1 MAKDL
6 INKINLRRLQ
16 MHFNFIKQT
25 NKRYLEELN
34 NRWHEFPAVSNA
46 VNIMQRTEWVINRPI
61 FDVLEKCILNG
72 YQLGKLP
79 VNPEDIPLPP
89 KPFDIATNKEAKT
102 KWKREASSV
111 YKDRAKSKSKYI
123 QIRQILEEA
132 KKFLDKGFWYPY
144 QLDFRGRIYPKSPML
159 SPQSADYARALIKFK
174 FGKPIA
180 TEEAFNN
187 FAVAGAGL
195 FGETDKEE
203 LSVRRQWVIDNA
215 DKIISTANSPL
226 TDTWWT
232 DADKPFSFLAWCME
246 YRDFA
251 LSDFS
256 PDFITTLPIQSDCS
270 NSGLQHYSAMMR
282 DEVGGKATNLIPANK
297 PNDVYGLVAEKVI
310 EKLQSKTDPMAK
322 KWLDYGIDRKICK
335 KPVMCL
341 PYSLTQYS
349 CRQYI
354 QDHVEKE
361 LVERNKQHDFGEDLF
376 RSTHWLTKVV
386 WESINEVIVGAKDIM
401 KFLKDVAKLVASE
414 NLPVAWTSPLG
425 LPIMMSAYKKESKR
439 VKTKMGDSIIK
450 LSVSNL
456 TEEIDRRKTQQ
467 SICPNFIHSLDA
479 SVLQLSVNKAS
490 ELGIDNFSLIHDS
503 FGVVAPDADKMAQ
516 ALREAFCEIYNQDVL
531 ANWAMEMKQI
541 LSDKNKKKFPPI
553 PAKGELDLDEVK
565 KS

>member
-1 MAKDL
+1 
-6 INKINLRRLQ
+6 
-16 MHFNFIKQT
+16 MHYNFIKQT

-34 NRWHEFPAVSNA
+34 NRWHEFPVVSDA
-46 VNIMQRTEWVINRPI
+46 VNIMQRTEWVINKPV
-61 FDVLEKCILNG
+61 FDVFNTCVMNS

-79 VNPEDIPLPP
+79 INPEDIPLPP

-102 KWKREASSV
+102 KWKREASNV
-111 YKDRAKSKSKYI
+111 YKERAKAKSKFI
-123 QIRQILEEA
+123 QVRQIQEEA
-132 KKFLDKGFWYPY
+132 KLFLDIGFWYPY

-159 SPQSADYARALIKFK
+159 SPQSADYARALLKFK
-174 FGKPIA
+174 FGKPMA

-203 LSVRRQWVIDNA
+203 LSIRRQWVIDNA
-215 DKIISTANSPL
+215 DKIISTANNPL
-226 TDTWWT
+226 TDTFWCE
-232 DADKPFSFLAWCME
+232 ADKPFSFLAWCIE

-251 LSDFS
+251 LSDFD
-256 PDFITTLPIQSDCS
+256 PKFITTLPIHSDCS

-282 DEVGGKATNLIPANK
+282 DEVGGKATNLVPSNK
-297 PNDVYGLVAEKVI
+297 PNDVYGIVAERVI
-310 EKLQSKTDPMAK
+310 EKLKVNTNPLAK

-361 LVERNKQHDFGEDLF
+361 LVDRNKQHDFGEDLF
-376 RSTHWLTKVV
+376 KSTHWLTGIV
-386 WESINEVIVGAKDIM
+386 WKSINEVIVGAKDIM

-425 LPIMMSAYKKESKR
+425 LPIFMSSYKKESKR

-450 LSVSNL
+450 LSVSSE
-456 TEEIDRRKTQQ
+456 TEEIDRRKVQQ
-467 SICPNFIHSLDA
+467 SICPNLIHQLDS
-479 SVLQLSVNKAS
+479 SVLSLSVVKGS

-503 FGVVAPDADKMAQ
+503 FGVLSPDANNMSL
-516 ALREAFCEIYNQDVL
+516 ALREAFCDIYSQDVL
-531 ANWAMEMKQI
+531 ANWAMEMKQM
-541 LSDKNKKKFPPI
+541 LSEKNQKKFPPI
-553 PAKGELDLDEVK
+553 PAKGSLDLDLVK
-565 KS
+565 SSVFFCV

>member
-1 MAKDL
+1 
-6 INKINLRRLQ
+6 

-61 FDVLEKCILNG
+61 FDVLEKCVLNG

-89 KPFDIATNKEAKT
+89 KPFDIASNKDAKT

-132 KKFLDKGFWYPY
+132 KKFLERGFWYPY

-174 FGKPIA
+174 FGKPMGSD
-180 TEEAFNN
+180 EAFNN

-215 DKIISTANSPL
+215 DKIISTANNPL

-232 DADKPFSFLAWCME
+232 DADKPYSFLAWCME

-361 LVERNKQHDFGEDLF
+361 LVERNRQHDFGEDLF

-516 ALREAFCEIYNQDVL
+516 ALREAFCEIYSQDVL

-565 KS
+565 KSVFFCV